1 MILNAELIRESEEN
15 AVKSGAFSLKELMLN
30 AGRAAAEI
38 IMQKYSILNKRIT
51 VLCGNG
57 NNGGDGFV
65 IAKELS
71 ENGAAVSVVTPFGA
85 PKTENAAFYYGKLGA
100 VNVSERLETENCDI
114 VIDALFGIGLN
125 RKLNENAEKL
135 INKVNSLNA
144 VKIAVDIPSGV
155 EADTGRVLGAAFC
168 ADLTVTFIALKPCF
182 VLPEGSDYCGEVL
195 VADIGVKPIGSTF
208 STTQKPKFKKR
219 RHNSHKG
226 TYGTALLFCGSYGYA
241 GAAVLA
247 ARAALRSGVGIAKA
261 VLSESIYAPFTAAVP
276 EAVCV
281 PIKQNGTADLNIKA
295 LLNKADAVLAGSGS
309 GNNDET
315 EYLVKELF
323 KTAEIP
329 IVIDADGINVIA
341 NSIDIIKNTKAP
353 VILTPHPGEMA
364 RLLGVTAKEVEADRV
379 SIARGFAKEYG
390 CILVLK
396 GANTIIA
403 LPNGEITFNLTGN
416 PGMACGGSGDVLSG
430 ITVSLLAQ
438 GFSPESAAKYA
449 VYLHGEAGDKAA
461 LRRGERA
468 MLPTDIIEE
477 L

>member
-1 MILNAELIRESEEN
+1 M
-15 AVKSGAFSLKELMLN
+15 
-30 AGRAAAEI
+30 
-38 IMQKYSILNKRIT
+38 
-51 VLCGNG
+51 
-57 NNGGDGFV
+57 
-65 IAKELS
+65 
-71 ENGAAVSVVTPFGA
+71 
-85 PKTENAAFYYGKLGA
+85 
-100 VNVSERLETENCDI
+100 
-114 VIDALFGIGLN
+114 
-125 RKLNENAEKL
+125 
-135 INKVNSLNA
+135 
-144 VKIAVDIPSGV
+144 
-155 EADTGRVLGAAFC
+155 GAAFC

-208 STTQKPKFKKR
+208 STTQKPEFKKR

-226 TYGTALLFCGSYGYA
+226 IYGTALLFCGSYGYA

-309 GNNDET
+309 GNNGET
-315 EYLVKELF
+315 EYLVKELL